1 MKTKMKIAVGR
12 ILVIVMGVLVLT
24 GLVLS
29 TKAQDLEQLPWQ
41 QQNRKDMKPLPY
53 EYVREADVMWSKNIW
68 RVIDIR
74 QKMNLP
80 FGYPQKPLIQ
90 ILHEAAKR
98 GDITV
103 YDPAVED
110 ADQFKKVMARADVIK
125 TGCSI
130 DTSMQ
135 IDPEN
140 PDREIEVISK
150 NELSWD
156 RIKKFRIKEVWYF
169 DTKLSA
175 MQVRIIGIAPVME
188 DYDANGNY
196 RGDMTMYWIPY
207 AQLRDL
213 LAKEEV
219 FNAGNDSQRY
229 SWDDLFEMR
238 YFQSYI
244 YKESNVYD
252 RNIQEYASGVDAQ
265 LESDRIKQQMF
276 EYEHDMWNY

>member
-1 MKTKMKIAVGR
+1 METKLKATAGR
-12 ILVIVMGVLVLT
+12 MLVIAMAVLVLT
-24 GLVLS
+24 ALIHS
-29 TKAQDLEQLPWQ
+29 ANAQDLEQLPWQ

-130 DTSMQ
+130 DTNIQ

-140 PDREIEVISK
+140 PDREIEVVSK

-219 FNAGNDSQRY
+219 FNPGNDSQHY
-229 SWDDLFEMR
+229 SWEDLFEMR

-265 LESDRIKQQMF
+265 LESERIKQQMF

>member
-1 MKTKMKIAVGR
+1 METKLKATASR
-12 ILVIVMGVLVLT
+12 LLVLALGVLVLT

-29 TKAQDLEQLPWQ
+29 ARAQDVEQLPWQ

-103 YDPAVED
+103 YDPAVQD
-110 ADQFKKVMARADVIK
+110 ADQFKKVLPLADVQKI
-125 TGCSI
+125 GYSR
-130 DTSMQ
+130 DTIVTVS
-135 IDPEN
+135 PEN
-140 PDREIEVISK
+140 PDTDVETVVENK
-150 NELSWD
+150 LAWD
-156 RIKKFRIKEVWYF
+156 RIKKFRVKEVWYF

-207 AQLRDL
+207 VQLRNL

-219 FNAGNDSQRY
+219 FNPGSDSQRY
-229 SWDDLFEMR
+229 SWEDLFEMR
-238 YFQSYI
+238 HFQSYI

-265 LESDRIKQQMF
+265 IESERVKQQMF

>member
-1 MKTKMKIAVGR
+1 METKLKATASR
-12 ILVIVMGVLVLT
+12 LLVLAMGVLVLT

-29 TKAQDLEQLPWQ
+29 ARAQDVEQLPWG

-103 YDPAVED
+103 YDPAVQD
-110 ADQFKKVMARADVIK
+110 ADQFKKVLSLTDVIK

-130 DTSMQ
+130 DTNMQ

-140 PDREIEVISK
+140 TDREIQVVTKS
-150 NELSWD
+150 ELSWD
-156 RIKKFRIKEVWYF
+156 RIKKFRVKEVWYF
-169 DTKLSA
+169 DTRLSA

-219 FNAGNDSQRY
+219 FNPVSDSQRY
-229 SWDDLFEMR
+229 SWEDLFEMR
-238 YFQSYI
+238 HFQSYI

-265 LESDRIKQQMF
+265 IESDRVKQQMF